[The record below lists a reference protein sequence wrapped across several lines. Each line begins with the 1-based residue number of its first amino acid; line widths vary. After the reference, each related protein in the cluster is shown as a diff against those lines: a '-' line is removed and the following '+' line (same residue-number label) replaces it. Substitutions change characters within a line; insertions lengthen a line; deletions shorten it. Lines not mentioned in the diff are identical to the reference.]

1 MRPATLHMV
10 PNGCVYVWSLHRG
23 NLGAIVCVVEL
34 WGAGKM
40 GKCEEE
46 KWSICVPTRPFAAPH
61 SCTTHSIMANMGLK
75 DASID
80 GLSVKPRV
88 NVVLCVV

>member
-1 MRPATLHMV
+1 
-10 PNGCVYVWSLHRG
+10 
-23 NLGAIVCVVEL
+23 
-34 WGAGKM
+34 M